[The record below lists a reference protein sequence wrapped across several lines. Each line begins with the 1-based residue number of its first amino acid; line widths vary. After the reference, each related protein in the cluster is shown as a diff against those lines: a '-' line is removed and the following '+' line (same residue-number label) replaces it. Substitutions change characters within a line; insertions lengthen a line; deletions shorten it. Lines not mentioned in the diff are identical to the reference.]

1 MEETKKEP
9 EIKREARKIV
19 IPGEV
24 VGNSKSGR
32 AGYGTYFDGDK
43 IVSTFLGILRE
54 IKGYLSVVPLA
65 GIYVPD
71 VGDKIIGVIISVQ
84 KFGWIVDINS
94 PWKGFLSLSEGVD
107 QFVDKRV
114 DISRFFDVGDVIYAE
129 VQDVRRGAD
138 IQLSMKSPI
147 ARKLRGGMLTKI
159 TPSKVPRLIGKS
171 GSMIDMIKEKTKT
184 VIRVGQ
190 NGIVWLN
197 GEDTRKAVN
206 AVKVIDEKSHV
217 MGLTDKISK
226 LLG

>member
-1 MEETKKEP
+1 MEKEKKEP
-9 EIKREARKIV
+9 EVEKEGRKIV
-19 IPGEV
+19 IPGEAI
-24 VGNSKSGR
+24 GDSKSGR
-32 AGYGTYFDGDK
+32 AGHGTYFDGDK
-43 IVSTFLGILRE
+43 IVSKFLGILRE

-71 VGDKIIGVIISVQ
+71 VRDKIIGVITDVQ

-114 DISRFFDVGDVIYAE
+114 DISRFFDVGDVIYTE
-129 VQDVRRGAD
+129 VQDVRRGSD
-138 IQLSMKSPI
+138 VQLSMKSPI
-147 ARKLRGGMLTKI
+147 ARKLRGGMLIKI

-190 NGIVWLN
+190 NGVVWLN
-197 GEDTRKAVN
+197 GEDTRKAVR
-206 AVKVIDEKSHV
+206 AVRVIEEKSHV
-217 MGLTDKISK
+217 MGLTDEISK